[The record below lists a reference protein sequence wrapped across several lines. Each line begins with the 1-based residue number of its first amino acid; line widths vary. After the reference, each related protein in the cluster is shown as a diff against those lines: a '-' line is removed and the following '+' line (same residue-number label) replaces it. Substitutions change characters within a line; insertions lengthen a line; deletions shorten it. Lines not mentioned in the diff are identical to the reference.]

1 MWSRIK
7 ELIIKEFIQISR
19 DKRMLLLVFA
29 VPIIQLLLFG
39 YAITTDIKNIPTAV
53 LNMDKSSY
61 SRDLIQAFENSGKFN
76 INLMIDSENAIPE
89 VLDKGKAETVIK
101 IGPDFE
107 KDLKS
112 GKQAKI
118 QVVIDGSDSNSAAM
132 IMSYAGQIC
141 FNFSRTILVER
152 MERIKVLKGR
162 DSGST
167 LDLFSN
173 EIRVWYNPALKSRVS
188 NVPAVM
194 AFILLISTMMLT
206 SMSIVKERESGTIE
220 QLIVTPI
227 KPIELVIGKTMPF
240 AIIGFIDVVLV
251 LAVSYSWFK
260 IPLTG
265 NLLILFLAMV
275 LYLLTTLGVG
285 LFISPIS
292 RTQQQAMMST
302 FFFTMPAILLSGF
315 MFPIENMPSAIQ
327 YLTYINPIRYFYV
340 IIVSIFLKGAG
351 LNILWDE
358 MLALGALGVFILI
371 ISIVRFNKRLE

>member
-53 LNMDKSSY
+53 WDMDRSSY
-61 SRDLIQAFENSGKFN
+61 SRDLIQAFKNSGKFD
-76 INLMIDSENAIPE
+76 INTMIDSEDAIPE
-89 VLDKGKAETVIK
+89 VLDKGEAETVIK

-118 QVVIDGSDSNSAAM
+118 QIIIDGTNSNSAAM
-132 IMSYAGQIC
+132 IMNYTGQIC
-141 FNFSRTILVER
+141 FNFSRAILVER
-152 MERIKVLKGR
+152 MERMEVLKGM
-162 DSGST
+162 DSGSI

-173 EIRVWYNPALKSRVS
+173 EIRVWYNPTLKSRVS

-206 SMSIVKERESGTIE
+206 SMSIVKERENGTIE

-285 LFISPIS
+285 LFISTVS

-302 FFFTMPAILLSGF
+302 FFFSLPAILLSGF